1 MIFQDFMVIDS
12 EPGLL
17 IGKIVKGVAFILIN
31 LIALHFLRIWN
42 TKKHVI
48 PRNLFIG
55 FVFYALSPLFS
66 LSDTVFG
73 LKDFVREGSLFGMS
87 LAFVSSAIANV
98 IYFWFIT
105 AVFSNEGTALMNRN
119 KILITIGSL
128 QIGSTSLGLIFRLVG
143 LNAILFSI
151 LYMVSALYIFLFLAV
166 KSYILYKKIEE
177 TQYKNKLRL
186 MCYSSIIM
194 LVVLVLFSIDSFFDY
209 PTWYSLTG
217 WVGTIFAT
225 YVLKKSY

>member
-1 MIFQDFMVIDS
+1 
-12 EPGLL
+12 
-17 IGKIVKGVAFILIN
+17 
-31 LIALHFLRIWN
+31 
-42 TKKHVI
+42 
-48 PRNLFIG
+48 
-55 FVFYALSPLFS
+55 
-66 LSDTVFG
+66 
-73 LKDFVREGSLFGMS
+73 
-87 LAFVSSAIANV
+87 
-98 IYFWFIT
+98 
-105 AVFSNEGTALMNRN
+105 
-119 KILITIGSL
+119 
-128 QIGSTSLGLIFRLVG
+128 
-143 LNAILFSI
+143 
-151 LYMVSALYIFLFLAV
+151 MVSALYIFLFLAV